1 MSVKCIKEW
10 DTNDFLVFADN
21 LDAVTAFQLKEFVTK
36 KIRAAEKRAE
46 IAEQKVSDFR
56 WERDA
61 RLGYIQGSN

>member
-1 MSVKCIKEW
+1 MSVKWMKEW
-10 DTNDFLVFADN
+10 NTDDFLIFADK
-21 LDAVTAFQLKEFVTK
+21 LDADTAFQLKEFVSK